1 MDDKFKN
8 LSFKDFTAVDYAQ
21 MNDELI
27 AYRRKRLKNGAM
39 HEDADGESVE
49 HVGEDMDVDEALSN
63 AQRLKVS
70 QRMKR
75 LSKKMV
81 AARQRAMKKAPST
94 EQIKKRANKQ
104 ARNLVKMKLTK
115 GVPPNELSMG
125 QRAELEKKMAKKG
138 AAVNKLARKLQI
150 KIKKDDQERRKKE
163 KMSEDMDV
171 GQRRKAGQRMKRMAN
186 RIKIAKKKSMKRTPT
201 GDVVDKRARKQARAE
216 LGKKLSGGK
225 STSDLSV
232 AQRRQVGKKV
242 NKQQGRLDSLTK
254 RKRPEVRKMH
264 RDRMSSANKAD

>member
-1 MDDKFKN
+1 MDDKFKK
-8 LSFKDFTAVDYAQ
+8 LTFKDFITVDHAMTGDEYLAYQAQ
-21 MNDELI
+21 K
-27 AYRRKRLKNGAM
+27 RRRG
-39 HEDADGESVE
+39 HFDTQGESVE
-49 HVGEDMDVDEALSN
+49 HVG
-63 AQRLKVS
+63 
-70 QRMKR
+70 
-75 LSKKMV
+75 
-81 AARQRAMKKAPST
+81 
-94 EQIKKRANKQ
+94 
-104 ARNLVKMKLTK
+104 
-115 GVPPNELSMG
+115 
-125 QRAELEKKMAKKG
+125 
-138 AAVNKLARKLQI
+138 
-150 KIKKDDQERRKKE
+150 
-163 KMSEDMDV
+163 EDMDV